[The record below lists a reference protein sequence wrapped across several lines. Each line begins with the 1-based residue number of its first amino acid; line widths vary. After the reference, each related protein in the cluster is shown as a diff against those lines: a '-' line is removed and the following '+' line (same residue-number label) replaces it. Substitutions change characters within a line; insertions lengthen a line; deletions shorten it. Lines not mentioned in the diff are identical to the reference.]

1 MKNYSG
7 WMPGASLSRYPTP
20 PSLLFPARNRRLAT
34 TYQPR
39 SPRRRQRSIV
49 PVFCQQLDEQRIT
62 SRESTRIVFIHLI
75 KLLLALS
82 PLLLATQWYLT
93 TTADR
98 YTQAVASAEAANH
111 VLIENQ
117 TALESLRD
125 RLSSPQRIRNMAAE
139 KLSLHSPAQGQI
151 EIF

>member
-1 MKNYSG
+1 
-7 WMPGASLSRYPTP
+7 
-20 PSLLFPARNRRLAT
+20 
-34 TYQPR
+34 
-39 SPRRRQRSIV
+39 V
-49 PVFCQQLDEQRIT
+49 PVFCQQLDEQRIA

-75 KLLLALS
+75 KLLLAFS
-82 PLLLATQWYLT
+82 PLMLATQWYLT

-98 YTQAVASAEAANH
+98 YTQAVASAEAAHH
-111 VLIENQ
+111 VLIENHS
-117 TALESLRD
+117 ALESLRD

>member
-1 MKNYSG
+1 MKNYAG
-7 WMPGASLSRYPTP
+7 WTTGASLSRYPTTH
-20 PSLLFPARNRRLAT
+20 SLLFPARHRRHAT
-34 TYQPR
+34 THQPR
-39 SPRRRQRSIV
+39 SRRRRQRSVV
-49 PVFCQQLDEQRIT
+49 PVFYQQLDEQRIASRET
-62 SRESTRIVFIHLI
+62 SRIIFIHLI
-75 KLLLALS
+75 KLLLAFS
-82 PLLLATQWYLT
+82 PLLLATQWYMT

-98 YTQAVASAEAANH
+98 YTQEVANAEAAHH

-117 TALESLRD
+117 TALKSLRD